1 MTLWFLYKLA
11 CFHIFQS
18 ISCLLGILAFCLW
31 FCLHASILNL
41 KLTDFM
47 VDYFMTISSLC
58 QLAEV
63 CRGNGA
69 GAKQAPSTDTM
80 NESVWKMRKPQNLLF
95 YFSLIQVVMLVIC
108 FWNYFH
114 LQNSFYLSITSVEMA
129 GLVVMFY
136 SSEDFSAYI
145 YF

>member
-1 MTLWFLYKLA
+1 MTLWFFYKLA

-18 ISCLLGILAFCLW
+18 IFCLLGILAFCLW

-69 GAKQAPSTDTM
+69 GPKQAPSTDTM
-80 NESVWKMRKPQNLLF
+80 NESVWEMRKPQKNHSS
-95 YFSLIQVVMLVIC
+95 FSSIQVVMLVIC

-114 LQNSFYLSITSVEMA
+114 PENSQWPILI
-129 GLVVMFY
+129 
-136 SSEDFSAYI
+136 
-145 YF
+145 